1 MLPFNEEF
9 RTGESKITQ
18 IRLSVLLKSGTLLSL
33 TEEHVLLGGFSRD
46 SSTTVDGAFTIGAAV
61 TGKITV
67 SIDNSSNTFSI
78 YDFRGAVITASLG
91 GILSDESGQLVQV
104 GIYTVDEYTYDG
116 CNITLTAYD
125 NLQKFDV
132 PCQNTTVTFP
142 RTIKQLIDQ
151 ACSVAG
157 VTLANTSIPNGGF
170 SITKKP
176 AQWDTMTWHD
186 VLAYCAQMAC
196 CFVKVLPDGRLYYSW
211 YLDSVFNTVTLD
223 GGTFDTNTTPYSDG
237 DTASG
242 GDFTYTDTE
251 ILDGGTFGDRDD
263 YHVLGSIFDMSVDTD
278 DVLITGVSVVL
289 DPTNNIDAN
298 ENTTEYVKTLGNAG
312 YVIRIEN
319 NPLIETTTAANS
331 ICQYLYNY
339 IVGMRFRPLSS
350 SILENP
356 SVEAGD
362 VALLVDRY
370 NNTHRC
376 FLSHVVYMTGAAT
389 TVTCDAESS
398 KQNLRYRY
406 TEGEKTRALAHRTYE
421 IAITNAESAMQT
433 IMSAV
438 ATTMGLYKF
447 EEPDGHGGTIY
458 TFGNNRSL
466 PQSQIRWRFSAG
478 ALMVSSDYGAHW
490 NGALT
495 ASGVAVLQQVYAV
508 KVNADN
514 IVAGTISGRAISGG
528 SITGSNVTIGG
539 SNANGYLKILDS
551 NNQEVVYIDKGN
563 ARFKGTITGGSVL
576 GGTLSGGAI
585 VGTSITLGGKNN
597 GNGSATIQDNNGTTC
612 GTIDNTGMTAMG
624 SYISYRAA
632 DGYAS
637 KIQGGRQYFYY
648 SKSPYT
654 YVQLKDLGWSQAYG
668 LLTSAASNQSGMNG
682 FSIATPKD
690 YVTISHQSDV
700 NTVDKNG
707 YVANFS
713 GKFNGYA
720 ERNLLISDTRVTG
733 NLYINKDKAINLYNY
748 STTVAAPIRW
758 RFSSDPSKYAYM
770 AYYENNNTVWGN
782 TFVLRCDYSGS
793 PANLYVGDLNAHGSK
808 NRVVTTKHY
817 GDVGL
822 SAFETSSPYF
832 ADIGSGTI
840 GEDGKVT
847 IFFDPVFEETIETK
861 AEYQVFLTRT
871 SEAQTEWVDKQN
883 GFFIVHGEPGATF
896 DWMVTCHQ
904 RDYVA
909 TRLETIESPEPLANN
924 DPIVEEDTSAIDAV
938 NEMIEQYNE
947 QLEGIA

>member
-91 GILSDESGQLVQV
+91 GILSDGTGQLVQV

-125 NLQKFDV
+125 NLQKFDL

-176 AQWDTMTWHD
+176 AQWETMTWHD

-331 ICQYLYNY
+331 VCQYLYNY

-447 EEPDGHGGTIY
+447 EEHDGQGGTIY

-551 NNQEVVYIDKGN
+551 NNQEVVYIDKGI

-576 GGTLSGGAI
+576 GGTLSGGEI

-612 GTIDNTGMTAMG
+612 GTIDNTGLTAMG
-624 SYISYRAA
+624 SYISYNAST
-632 DGYAS
+632 GNAS
-637 KIQGGRQYFYY
+637 KINSGRQYFFD
-648 SKSPYT
+648 SNTPYT
-654 YVQLKDLGWSQAYG
+654 YEQLKNLSWNEANGVLGVANGLPASANLKGFTVLSRKDFVAVGQA
-668 LLTSAASNQSGMNG
+668 TSSGG
-682 FSIATPKD
+682 YT
-690 YVTISHQSDV
+690 TC
-700 NTVDKNG
+700 
-707 YVANFS
+707 YVANIT
-713 GKFNGYA
+713 KKYNGYS
-720 ERNLLISDTRVTG
+720 EKNILNGDTRVVGSLNT
-733 NLYINKDKAINLYNY
+733 NRNINLYNPAPDK
-748 STTVAAPIRW
+748 TTPIRW
-758 RFSSDPSKYAYM
+758 CFSSDPSKYAFIGYF
-770 AYYENNNTVWGN
+770 EQNNVFN
-782 TFVLRCDYSGS
+782 LRSDYSGS
-793 PANLYVGDLNAHGSK
+793 PANLYVGNLNAHGTK

-822 SAFETSSPYF
+822 SAFETPSPYF

-904 RDYVA
+904 RDYA
-909 TRLETIESPEPLANN
+909 ASRLETIESPEPLANN